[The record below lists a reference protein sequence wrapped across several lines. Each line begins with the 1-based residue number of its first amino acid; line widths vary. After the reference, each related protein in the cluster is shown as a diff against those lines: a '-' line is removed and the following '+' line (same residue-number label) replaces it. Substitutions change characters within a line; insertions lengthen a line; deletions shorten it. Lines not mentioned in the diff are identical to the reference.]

1 VYSIENHVGRLIE
14 ARLATPFTAA
24 EVEACISTIRMT
36 IMGISQKVVFTVDT
50 TGVDVLPPESA
61 DKFLAM
67 MRADNP
73 RVERTGY
80 LLPPTSAIVGLQLE
94 RMIRDARSPARRTF
108 RNPAH
113 MEVWLSEVLNAR
125 EQEQLRKFM
134 KSIATP

>member
-1 VYSIENHVGRLIE
+1 VYTIENHVGRLIE
-14 ARLATPFTAA
+14 ARLRSPFMAA

-36 IMGISQKVVFTVDT
+36 VMAITQKVVFAVDT

-80 LLPPTSAIVGLQLE
+80 LLPPASAIMGLQLE

-108 RNPAH
+108 RNLAQ
-113 MEVWLSEVLNAR
+113 MEAWLSEVLSPR
-125 EQEQLRKFM
+125 EKEQLQKFM
-134 KSIATP
+134 KTVTMP